1 MLTLPEI
8 LEDILKDLQ
17 EIGATPIIVGGSV
30 RDFFLNIP
38 VKDYDIEIFGIDSL
52 ETIQKSLEK
61 FASVKLV
68 GKSFGVL
75 TLRVNEYD
83 FDFALPRIEK
93 KIGNT
98 HQDFEIIT
106 NANLSF
112 KEAAIRRDFTINAI
126 GYDFCTKDFLDPF
139 NGINDLKN
147 RVLKYIDD
155 KTFIE
160 DSLRVYRAIQF
171 SARFDFSLDEKT
183 FELCKKIVQNN
194 ELHFLPKE
202 RIYEE
207 FKKLFLKSSKPSIG
221 FELLK
226 DLGVLKYFPELKA
239 LISCV
244 QDPIYHPE
252 GDVWIHTMM
261 CLDELSRILKEE
273 NIVDEYRKLYL
284 FYAILCHDF
293 GKPFCTKEINGK
305 ITSHKHESLGI
316 EPTISF
322 LSKLT
327 NEKKFIEIVSS
338 LVKNHLIPFQLY
350 LAESSLKAIKR
361 LSLKVNIED
370 LCLVCLADCLGRT
383 ILDKEKCPKATSWV
397 LNKAKELDIH
407 NEPIKPIVQGRDLIE
422 LGFKPSDKFKE
433 ILEFAFDLQIDEN
446 MKKDEI
452 IKKIIEIY

>member
-446 MKKDEI
+446 MKKNEI